1 MLAVGRRP
9 RPGDPDGVA
18 TSIVSRVPR
27 AAKAVVGAKPEP
39 EQQTEHGIK
48 VREVTDYQ
56 VAWTERERGAPGA
69 VTIQLILDRGVDEY
83 VIRPTAEDAQL
94 VVALMTTSGRVHF
107 DMDRK
112 VLMFGTTSIGS

>member
-1 MLAVGRRP
+1 MVSPVP
-9 RPGDPDGVA
+9 RPA
-18 TSIVSRVPR
+18 R
-27 AAKAVVGAKPEP
+27 AVVGAKPEP
-39 EQQTEHGIK
+39 EQQTEHGIR

-69 VTIQLILDRGVDEY
+69 ITIQLILDRGVDEY

-94 VVALMTTSGRVHF
+94 IVALMTTSGRVHF